1 MKKNIIIV
9 DGTSKAFLMKSIR
22 QYEEL
27 RKCVVLKVYV
37 HTDHSFILVE
47 YDGICVTKWMG
58 EYINDF
64 LNNDYSCM
72 DIITIM

>member
-1 MKKNIIIV
+1 MEKNIIIV

-37 HTDHSFILVE
+37 NTDHSYILVE
-47 YDGICVTKWMG
+47 YDAICVTKWMG
-58 EYINDF
+58 ENIDDF
-64 LNNDYSCM
+64 LNDNYSGM
-72 DIITIM
+72 DIISIM

>member
-1 MKKNIIIV
+1 MEKNIIIV

-37 HTDHSFILVE
+37 HTDNSFILVE

-58 EYINDF
+58 ENIDDF
-64 LNNDYSCM
+64 LNDNYSGM
-72 DIITIM
+72 DIISIM